1 MITTPLLLSAE
12 DRRRG
17 IAIAA
22 RYGGTTLAQG
32 VRAALAYV
40 AAAMARG
47 DVLSAEQPAGDRTS
61 VQVRLHEDE
70 RATAQALAKLLIG
83 VQEIGAGVRLALAIA
98 EPAVQQIHA

>member
-1 MITTPLLLSAE
+1 MIPTPLLLSAE
-12 DRRRG
+12 DRRRA
-17 IAIAA
+17 IAIA
-22 RYGGTTLAQG
+22 RRHGGTTLAQG

-47 DVLSAEQPAGDRTS
+47 EALSAEQPAGERTS
-61 VQVRLHEDE
+61 VHVRLHEDE

-98 EPAVQQIHA
+98 EPTAQQVHV